1 MRRAI
6 DCCIRH
12 ASYLSAPRGS
22 SYGCGEME
30 GTRVRQ
36 RRLRGQHACQQM
48 LGLHTGLAVPYHC
61 MITAPLFRRDSAE
74 CRWSPE
80 VQRRVRWQENRSQC
94 SDANCR
100 ICCMF
105 VQGTH
110 HSSLGHYAA
119 LPRRGRKTSVLM
131 LCAESKPW
139 IPNMSECRGRHM
151 LPAWTMQAVGGGA
164 GKTSYMYTAGLAG
177 DAYLMGSVRGKGSDI
192 E

>member
-1 MRRAI
+1 
-6 DCCIRH
+6 
-12 ASYLSAPRGS
+12 
-22 SYGCGEME
+22 
-30 GTRVRQ
+30 
-36 RRLRGQHACQQM
+36 
-48 LGLHTGLAVPYHC
+48 
-61 MITAPLFRRDSAE
+61 
-74 CRWSPE
+74 
-80 VQRRVRWQENRSQC
+80 
-94 SDANCR
+94 
-100 ICCMF
+100 MF